1 MTKNGRARTGLN
13 HGGKFNEDHQLL
25 LFFPTLLEQQLQLL
39 KYQSEITAT

>member
-25 LFFPTLLEQQLQLL
+25 LFFSDAPG
-39 KYQSEITAT
+39 TAAATTKIPI